1 MEFDERMNELIAGI
15 TSPWIMCII
24 LFIIPSIILWRQ
36 KNKKVLKQ
44 LWLSIIATGI
54 IAVLIKFIVQRQR
67 PFEPEYFFGSIPD
80 YSFPSLQTAVA
91 FAAIPFL
98 WNMFQAPKY
107 WSVLRRKARILFVSY
122 AVIIMWSRV
131 ILQEHYASDVI
142 VGALIGIGIG
152 TIIQKIIK

>member
-1 MEFDERMNELIAGI
+1 MKI
-15 TSPWIMCII
+15 
-24 LFIIPSIILWRQ
+24 
-36 KNKKVLKQ
+36 NKKKFPENSAEVLK
-44 LWLSIIATGI
+44 IIEESRYFKLCEIGLLLEEI
-54 IAVLIKFIVQRQR
+54 
-67 PFEPEYFFGSIPD
+67 EPEYFFGSIPD

-142 VGALIGIGIG
+142 VGALIGIS
-152 TIIQKIIK
+152 TAAIIQKMIK